1 MKKQIIATSIIL
13 ASITTVIATEAQAN
27 ADSINGVD
35 VTTDQ
40 TQKKATSENGET
52 WVNDNNVWYN
62 QTSGDNG
69 IITPPNT
76 PGQQKPEQ
84 SLTPAEPNQ
93 TPPIIKQET
102 PSAPSVPTKAEYIA
116 PAKPI
121 SEQKVPNTPAVPATP
136 VINVPDLQ
144 PNASVQLVPATP
156 AVPTKAEYIAPVKPV
171 SEQKVPNTPAVP
183 ATPVINVPD
192 LQPNTP
198 VQLVPATPAV
208 PTKAEYIAPVKPV
221 SEQKLPNTPAVPAT
235 PVINVPDLQPNT
247 PVQLVPATPAVPT
260 KAEYIAPV
268 KPVSEQKVPN
278 TPFVPAT
285 PVIIVP
291 DLQPN
296 ASVQLVPATPA
307 VPTKAEYIA
316 PVKPVSEQKV
326 PNTPFVPATPVINV
340 PDLQPNTPVQLVP
353 ATPAVPTKAEY
364 IAPVKPVSEQ
374 KVPNKKYEDPINKQL
389 KEVPSMIPS
398 QPAEMTLNVPIKKFP
413 QMNTFNF
420 SMQEINTFATTI
432 IDNTFS
438 TNTEKITPATNVLV
452 EKQPSLIDGDIPK
465 NLNPFDH
472 KQFIQ
477 ASRVPIIEKPVIMK
491 LEQLSEQKTSRP
503 VPKTSE
509 EKQTIKTIQFKTAL
523 MKSESKQTAQSL
535 TKKENQVNRE
545 TIPLP
550 TRSSRHDV
558 KSTLLKSS
566 SLAMMPKTGDAD
578 SFTFQ
583 ESLRIIGFVLASLS
597 LLGLSFKS
605 RKGYKK

>member
-84 SLTPAEPNQ
+84 SLTPADPNQ
-93 TPPIIKQET
+93 TPSIIKQET

-121 SEQKVPNTPAVPATP
+121 SEQKVSNTPAVPATP

-171 SEQKVPNTPAVP
+171 SEQKVPN
-183 ATPVINVPD
+183 
-192 LQPNTP
+192 
-198 VQLVPATPAV
+198 
-208 PTKAEYIAPVKPV
+208 
-221 SEQKLPNTPAVPAT
+221 
-235 PVINVPDLQPNT
+235 
-247 PVQLVPATPAVPT
+247 
-260 KAEYIAPV
+260 
-268 KPVSEQKVPN
+268 
-278 TPFVPAT
+278 
-285 PVIIVP
+285 
-291 DLQPN
+291 
-296 ASVQLVPATPA
+296 
-307 VPTKAEYIA
+307 
-316 PVKPVSEQKV
+316 
-326 PNTPFVPATPVINV
+326 
-340 PDLQPNTPVQLVP
+340 
-353 ATPAVPTKAEY
+353 
-364 IAPVKPVSEQ
+364 
-374 KVPNKKYEDPINKQL
+374 KKYEDPINKQL
-389 KEVPSMIPS
+389 KEVPGMTPS
-398 QPAEMTLNVPIKKFP
+398 QPVEMTINVPIKKFP

-420 SMQEINTFATTI
+420 SMQAINTFATTI